1 MKDDNRLW
9 KSLVALVFLIA
20 IWTGFL
26 LATRWLWLRLDA
38 FGPFERSSLFI
49 IPGLVMIGLGIG
61 WLERFLPVRGVIIG
75 GLGRMILAFS
85 PRSIFGHSLCSLRDE
100 WHTKGDESEHYKS
113 YTRTLE
119 PVDRV
124 DFDKKHRFS
133 QWMVAD
139 VVKKYENNV
148 QGLAYLGAGILILF
162 IGLRGLQI
170 IGKNDPLFI
179 VLPLEIEFTIISL
192 LGFLVFYKPD
202 ESTRVRVDVTG
213 GFPTEEIKSLT
224 REVQEARQE
233 LAAEKTMVVHIKKTG
248 GS

>member
-26 LATRWLWLRLDA
+26 LATRWLWLRLEA
-38 FGPFERSSLFI
+38 FGPFERSSLFL

-61 WLERFLPVRGVIIG
+61 WFERFLPVRGAIIG
-75 GLGRMILAFS
+75 GLGSFILAFS

-100 WHTKGDESEHYKS
+100 WHKKGEESKHYKS

-119 PVDRV
+119 PEDRE

-179 VLPLEIEFTIISL
+179 ILPLEIEFTIISL
-192 LGFLVFYKPD
+192 LGLLIFYKPD
-202 ESTRVRVDVTG
+202 ESTKVRVDVTG
-213 GFPTEEIKSLT
+213 SFPTEEIKNLA
-224 REVQEARQE
+224 REVHEAKQE

-248 GS
+248 GT